1 MMKGLIRH
9 NTSQNYM
16 QNLQDEM
23 TRLMEEVFGS
33 DMFET
38 GEKKMW
44 RPPIEMSETDSAY
57 EIKLQLPGFE
67 KKDIDIEVG
76 DDYITVKAENTFEK
90 EVKKENLYR
99 SEFKYGNFIRTVSFP
114 SKIIPDKINAEFKNG
129 VLAVSA
135 AKAKPKAK
143 TKAKPKVT
151 AKPKATAT
159 AKPTAKAKA
168 KPKVT
173 AKVKPNIKK

>member
-90 EVKKENLYR
+90 EVKKKNLYR
-99 SEFKYGNFIRTVSFP
+99 SEFKYGNFRRTVSFP

-135 AKAKPKAK
+135 AKATSKIK
-143 TKAKPKVT
+143 
-151 AKPKATAT
+151 
-159 AKPTAKAKA
+159 AKAKA

-173 AKVKPNIKK
+173 SKVKAKPKVTSKVTSKAKPNIKK